1 MPLFEYSGLNS
12 QGRKVSGK
20 VDGSGRKVV
29 MQKLSQQGIFL
40 TDLKEIAAAAD
51 TGKGRRLALKLGRR
65 IAPAELAAATRQL
78 GTLLGAGIPL
88 DEVLATVADQT
99 DQSLLSTTFLSIRE
113 EVLEGSPFHK
123 ALEAQRRIFPDLFI
137 NMIQVGESSGTLDQ
151 VLHRLA
157 DFLDEQARIRS
168 RIQAALAYP
177 ILMTLVGIGV
187 LVFLFI
193 FVVPKITTMLT
204 EMGQALP
211 WPTRFLITFSSF
223 LGTWWWLLLL
233 LIGAG
238 VLVLRRYT
246 ATEKG
251 RLKIDRL
258 SLRLPLYGRLSL
270 TVATAWFAR
279 TLGTLLHSGIPLLRA
294 LDITKALLKNR
305 VLRQAVDTAQK
316 EVQEGG
322 SLARSLKNSAAFPPM
337 LAQIT
342 AAGEKSGQL
351 EPMLFRL
358 AETYEHQTDL
368 AITGLLSLLE
378 PILILIMGTVVGFV
392 VLAILLPIF
401 EASQGF

>member
-1 MPLFEYSGLNS
+1 MALFEYSGLNS
-12 QGRKVSGK
+12 QGRKVNGK
-20 VDGSGRKVV
+20 IDGSGRKAVT
-29 MQKLSQQGIFL
+29 QKLSQQGIFL
-40 TDLKEIAAAAD
+40 TNLAEINAANGNQKKARRFNLRQRVSPADLA
-51 TGKGRRLALKLGRR
+51 G
-65 IAPAELAAATRQL
+65 ATRQL

-88 DEVLATVADQT
+88 DEVLGTVADQT
-99 DQSLLSTTFLSIRE
+99 DQSLLSSTFLSIRE
-113 EVLEGSPFHK
+113 EVMEGTPFHK
-123 ALEAQRRIFPDLFI
+123 ALASQRNVFPDLFI

-157 DFLDEQARIRS
+157 DFLDDQARIRS

-177 ILMTLVGIGV
+177 VLMTIVGIGV
-187 LVFLFI
+187 LIFLFI
-193 FVVPKITTMLT
+193 FVVPKITTMLV

-211 WPTRFLITFSSF
+211 WPTQFLIELSSF
-223 LGTWWWLLLL
+223 LGNWWWLLLAL
-233 LIGAG
+233 CVFMILM
-238 VLVLRRYT
+238 VRRYA
-246 ATEKG
+246 ATKKG
-251 RLKIDRL
+251 RYKLDQI
-258 SLRLPLYGRLSL
+258 SLRVPMYGRLSL
-270 TVATAWFAR
+270 TIATAWFAR

-305 VLRQAVDTAQK
+305 VLYQAVDNAQK
-316 EVQEGG
+316 DVQEGG
-322 SLARSLKNSAAFPPM
+322 SLAKSLKASNAFPPM

-358 AETYEHQTDL
+358 ADTYEHQTEL

>member
-1 MPLFEYSGLNS
+1 MALFEYSGLNS

-20 VDGSGRKVV
+20 IDGSGRKAVT
-29 MQKLSQQGIFL
+29 QKLSQQGIYL
-40 TDLKEIAAAAD
+40 TSLQELTSASGSGKKQPSFNFRQRVSPAD
-51 TGKGRRLALKLGRR
+51 
-65 IAPAELAAATRQL
+65 LAAATRQL

-88 DEVLATVADQT
+88 DEVLGTVADQT
-99 DQSLLSTTFLSIRE
+99 DQSTLNSTFLSIRE
-113 EVLEGSPFHK
+113 EVLEGTPFHK
-123 ALEAQRRIFPDLFI
+123 ALESQRRVFPDLFI
-137 NMIQVGESSGTLDQ
+137 NMIQVGETSGTLDQ

-157 DFLDEQARIRS
+157 DFLDDQARIRS

-177 ILMTLVGIGV
+177 ILMTIVGIGV

-193 FVVPKITTMLT
+193 FVVPKITSMLI

-211 WPTRFLITFSSF
+211 WPTRFLIELSTL
-223 LGTWWWLLLL
+223 LGNWWWLLL
-233 LIGAG
+233 GAIIFG
-238 VLVLRRYT
+238 VFMLRRY
-246 ATEKG
+246 ASTEKG
-251 RLKIDRL
+251 RFKLDQI

-270 TVATAWFAR
+270 TIATAWFSR

-305 VLRQAVDTAQK
+305 VLYQAVDTAQK

-358 AETYEHQTDL
+358 ADTYEHQTEL